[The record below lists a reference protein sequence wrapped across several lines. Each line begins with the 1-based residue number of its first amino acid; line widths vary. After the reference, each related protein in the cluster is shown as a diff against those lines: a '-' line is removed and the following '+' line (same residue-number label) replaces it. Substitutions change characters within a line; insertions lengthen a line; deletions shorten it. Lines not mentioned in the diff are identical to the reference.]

1 METPCGAVHFPKRG
15 GGHNIESGHM
25 SFVDPYFGARVVK
38 QDISGTAVIGRVRAA
53 DGARPDVSPNI
64 PLSGDGE

>member
-1 METPCGAVHFPKRG
+1 MELPTSPREAVDTTLK
-15 GGHNIESGHM
+15 M
-25 SFVDPYFGARVVK
+25 DSFVDPYFGARVVK